1 MGDTITLSSKY
12 QIVIPKAV
20 RELVGW
26 KPGDKLV
33 PLVKGK
39 QVTLVRLRP
48 LEELYGFIKGAKI
61 GEIRE
66 HEDEL

>member
-1 MGDTITLSSKY
+1 MSEILTLSSRY
-12 QIVIPKAV
+12 RITIPKSV

-33 PLVKGK
+33 PLVKGEC
-39 QVTLVRLRP
+39 VTLVLLRP
-48 LEELYGFIKGAKI
+48 LEEMRGFIKGAKV

-66 HEDEL
+66 HEDRM

>member
-1 MGDTITLSSKY
+1 MSETITISSKY

-39 QVTLVRLRP
+39 NVTLVKLRP

-61 GEIRE
+61 GKIRDR
-66 HEDEL
+66 EDRL

>member
-1 MGDTITLSSKY
+1 MADVITLSSRY

-33 PLVKGK
+33 PLVRGRH
-39 QVTLVRLRP
+39 VTLVPLRP
-48 LEELYGFIKGAKI
+48 LKEMRGFIKGAKI
-61 GEIRE
+61 GEIRD
-66 HEDEL
+66 HEDRL